1 MFRLQYNRGISHASK
16 GILKIHQARLSQYI
30 NWELSDVQED
40 LKHRK
45 QISKCQHP
53 LDHRKSKRIPK
64 KKKIYFCFFKYA
76 NAFDCVD
83 HNKLWKILQEM
94 GMPDHLTCLLRNM
107 YAGQEATVRN
117 RHGKMN
123 CFQIVRGVC
132 QGCIFSQPAYLTY
145 MQSISCEISG
155 WMNHKSMVSQELDK
169 TTAMPW
175 RALGLRSFRVLVKIG
190 KSISLLLSNH

>member
-53 LDHRKSKRIPK
+53 LDHRKSKRIPKK

-132 QGCIFSQPAYLTY
+132 QGCIFSPCLFNVYAEYIMWNIRLDESQVHGITRVGQDNSNALTSPWTEVF
-145 MQSISCEISG
+145 QSSC
-155 WMNHKSMVSQELDK
+155 
-169 TTAMPW
+169 
-175 RALGLRSFRVLVKIG
+175 
-190 KSISLLLSNH
+190 